1 MDVWDLLR
9 YLHVLAVTFFVGGQ
23 LVLVAAVVPVLR
35 GADDP
40 EPMRQIARKFGYGTL
55 VAFAILISTGAAM
68 ASHFNL
74 WSDGQLQLKL
84 GLFAVMIVFLIW
96 HTQRPKMHVLEAVVF
111 LLSLAIVWI
120 GILLS
125 G

>member
-1 MDVWDLLR
+1 MDVWELLR

-40 EPMRQIARKFGYGTL
+40 EPMRRIARKFGHGTL

-74 WSDGQLQLKL
+74 WSDGELQLKL

-96 HTQRPKMHVLEAVVF
+96 HTKRPKMHALEGAVF
-111 LLSLAIVWI
+111 LLSLAIVWL